1 MIKAFE
7 KRHIPDAVTL
17 EELCFSEPWSEKAFQ
32 DSLSSPL
39 SHFLVWEEEKALGY
53 IGLYAVSGEG
63 SITNVAV
70 HPERRGQGIG
80 EKLVREAIRMGE
92 SLKLEYIT
100 LEVRESNIP
109 ARRLYEKC
117 GFREMGKRKN
127 FYSKPRED
135 AVVMNY
141 FFDKDR

>member
-1 MIKAFE
+1 MIKDFD
-7 KRHIPDAVTL
+7 KRHITDAVAL

-32 DSLSSPL
+32 DSISSPF
-39 SHFLVWEEEKALGY
+39 SYFKVWEEEKVDGY

-70 HPERRGQGIG
+70 HPEKRGQGIG
-80 EKLVREAIRMGE
+80 EKLVREAIRVGRE
-92 SLKLEYIT
+92 LNLEYIT
-100 LEVRESNIP
+100 LEVRESNVP

-117 GFREMGKRKN
+117 GFEEMGKRKS

>member
-7 KRHIPDAVTL
+7 ERHIPDAVTL
-17 EELCFSEPWSEKAFQ
+17 EELCFSEPWSEKAFHE
-32 DSLSSPL
+32 SLSSSL
-39 SHFLVWEEEKALGY
+39 SHFLVWEEEKAVGY

-70 HPERRGQGIG
+70 HPEKRGQGIG
-80 EKLVREAIRMGE
+80 EKLVREAIRTGAR
-92 SLKLEYIT
+92 LKLEYIT

-117 GFREMGKRKN
+117 GFRDMGKRKN

-135 AVVMNY
+135 AVIMNY

>member
-7 KRHIPDAVTL
+7 KRHVAEAAEI
-17 EELCFSEPWSEKAFQ
+17 EKLCFSDPWSEKSFL
-32 DSLSSPL
+32 DSIESPF
-39 SHFLVWEEEKALGY
+39 SHFLVFEEEGVSGY

-70 HPERRGQGIG
+70 RPEKRGLGIG
-80 EKLVREAIRMGE
+80 EALVKEAVKLGE
-92 SLKLEYIT
+92 TLSLEFIT
-100 LEVRESNIP
+100 LEVRVSNTP

-117 GFREMGKRKN
+117 GFSEVGMRRG

-135 AVVMNY
+135 AVIMNY
-141 FFDKDR
+141 YFNKD

>member
-7 KRHIPDAVTL
+7 ERHVKDAA
-17 EELCFSEPWSEKAFQ
+17 EIEKMCFSDPWSEKSFL
-32 DSLSSPL
+32 DSLENSF
-39 SHFLVWEEEKALGY
+39 SHFLVFEEEGVSGY

-70 HPERRGQGIG
+70 HPEKRGRGIG
-80 EKLVREAIRMGE
+80 EALVREAVKLGE
-92 SLKLEYIT
+92 TLSLEFIT
-100 LEVRESNIP
+100 LEVRESNTP

-117 GFREMGKRKN
+117 GFSEVGMRRG

-135 AVVMNY
+135 AVIMNY
-141 FFDKDR
+141 YFDKD

>member
-7 KRHIPDAVTL
+7 KKHAAEAAEI
-17 EELCFSEPWSEKAFQ
+17 EKLCFSDPWSEKSFL
-32 DSLSSPL
+32 DSLKNPF
-39 SHFLVWEEEKALGY
+39 SHFFVFEETGVSGY

-70 HPERRGQGIG
+70 HPEKRGLGIG
-80 EKLVREAIRMGE
+80 EALVREVIKLGDTL
-92 SLKLEYIT
+92 SLEYIT
-100 LEVRESNIP
+100 LEVRESNTP

-117 GFREMGKRKN
+117 GFSGVGMRRG

-135 AVVMNY
+135 AVIMNY
-141 FFDKDR
+141 YFNKD